1 MEAGLKWTAS
11 SGGAQNLKFIYPERR
26 IIMKILVVDDE
37 KNILRLYKAELEDEG
52 YSIVTANTGQEALEV
67 FDRENPDL
75 VTLDIMM
82 PDMDGIQ
89 VLRQLK
95 QKNSQVPVIMLTAY
109 DYRDDFSVWVS
120 DAYVVKSSDLNN
132 LKATIKQIF
141 GKK

>member
-1 MEAGLKWTAS
+1 
-11 SGGAQNLKFIYPERR
+11 
-26 IIMKILVVDDE
+26 MKILVVDDE

-95 QKNSQVPVIMLTAY
+95 QKNSQVPIIMLTAY

-141 GKK
+141 EKK

>member
-1 MEAGLKWTAS
+1 
-11 SGGAQNLKFIYPERR
+11 
-26 IIMKILVVDDE
+26 VVDDE